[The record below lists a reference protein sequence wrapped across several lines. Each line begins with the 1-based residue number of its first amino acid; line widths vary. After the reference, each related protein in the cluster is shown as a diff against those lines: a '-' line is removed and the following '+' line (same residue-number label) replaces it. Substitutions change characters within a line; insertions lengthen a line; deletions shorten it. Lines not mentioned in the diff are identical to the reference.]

1 MKTRIISYYS
11 VFLGISIVAMWILI
25 LSSQEIAE
33 GPAEFSFHLCAEF
46 LMALACMAGGVM
58 FLKNYRFGQGVLT
71 AGHGMVVYSVLN
83 AAGYYAERDGTGF
96 AVMFMVLLLFSAV
109 TLIFLA
115 GNKELTSKENRS

>member
-1 MKTRIISYYS
+1 
-11 VFLGISIVAMWILI
+11 
-25 LSSQEIAE
+25 
-33 GPAEFSFHLCAEF
+33 
-46 LMALACMAGGVM
+46 M

>member
-33 GPAEFSFHLCAEF
+33 GQAEFSFHLCAEF